1 MRVSGASAAFPHDS
15 LSVVNVPR
23 RCCRPGC
30 PHYAVATLTF
40 VYLDSTAVVGPL
52 ATTREPHSWD
62 LCVGHAGRITAPRG
76 WDLVR
81 HAGPLPTHPDED
93 DLVALADAVREG
105 GPTERSAPGFTGV
118 PLNGFPARA
127 GGGAADP
134 QVQHAGAH
142 ATVPSSSLFA
152 PPEHRSGRR
161 RGHLRVL
168 PDPSD

>member
-1 MRVSGASAAFPHDS
+1 MRVSGACAAFVHDS
-15 LSVVNVPR
+15 LSIVNVPR

-52 ATTREPHSWD
+52 ATAREPHSWD

-76 WDLVR
+76 WELVR

-93 DLVALADAVREG
+93 DELVALADAVREG
-105 GPTERSAPGFTGV
+105 GLRVS
-118 PLNGFPARA
+118 
-127 GGGAADP
+127 
-134 QVQHAGAH
+134 HAGASGPGVNGFADPYVHH
-142 ATVPSSSLFA
+142 AGAQATAPSGGLLA

-168 PDPSD
+168 PDPAD